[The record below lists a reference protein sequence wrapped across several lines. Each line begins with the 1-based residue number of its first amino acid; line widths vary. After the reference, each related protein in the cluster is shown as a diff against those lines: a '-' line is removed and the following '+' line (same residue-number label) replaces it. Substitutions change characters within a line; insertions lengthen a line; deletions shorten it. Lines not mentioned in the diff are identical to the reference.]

1 MYKQRQ
7 MIKPFGSE
15 RKVVQN
21 CLFRRAGMY
30 GAYDCPS
37 FNFGFSLGFMTL
49 VYITHQHATFM

>member
-1 MYKQRQ
+1 MVKL
-7 MIKPFGSE
+7 FGSK

-37 FNFGFSLGFMTL
+37 FNFGISLGFMTL